1 MTNAASMTPDMTR
14 LNNNRRISD
23 TSQNRPRKG
32 AVWVAVKARFTDL
45 SRTLC
50 ST

>member
-1 MTNAASMTPDMTR
+1 MTNAASMTHDMTR

-32 AVWVAVKARFTDL
+32 AVWGAVKAGFADL
-45 SRTLC
+45 SRALF